1 MTKTDLRFS
10 QNFDLSAEKPYE
22 GMRNIQRLL
31 KRYTQKLQLTS
42 AIWSSGKHVRIQI
55 SSYQVRVSLEAI
67 LKVKFLTFFWV
78 GAFWS
83 IVLFEIEYLG
93 EPIRQLSL

>member
-31 KRYTQKLQLTS
+31 KRYTQKLQLLS
-42 AIWSSGKHVRIQI
+42 AIWSTGKFVRIRI
-55 SSYQVRVSLEAI
+55 SSYRVRVSLEAI
-67 LKVKFLTFFWV
+67 LKVEIFNFL
-78 GAFWS
+78 
-83 IVLFEIEYLG
+83 
-93 EPIRQLSL
+93 